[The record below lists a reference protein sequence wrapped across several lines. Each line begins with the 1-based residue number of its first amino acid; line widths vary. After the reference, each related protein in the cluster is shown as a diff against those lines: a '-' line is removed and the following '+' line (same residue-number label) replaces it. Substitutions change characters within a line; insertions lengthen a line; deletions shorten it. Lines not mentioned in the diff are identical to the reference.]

1 MVSPWDRRSALGHQ
15 RPGQA
20 GRSPAGRGGAA
31 GPAPPTPSRCGHS
44 SRSYCSRR
52 RGGPPAPPPSRARVH
67 GLSDRLEGGGLR
79 EKRLQVPGG
88 GGDSAG
94 GAGGTAR
101 RQPTEG
107 QLTGHS
113 RRRQRAGCWA
123 RGNGRRAPGG
133 AAHCLSPPPAPR
145 VACSRVMAPSR
156 AGLGSE
162 EMPLITPSPASGASP
177 VRATQVGWTWAG
189 LGVRCGQLR
198 LSSSRAAHTPHP
210 PLLGQQQCGGNS

>member
-1 MVSPWDRRSALGHQ
+1 MLSPWDRRSALGHQ

-20 GRSPAGRGGAA
+20 GRRPAGRGGAT
-31 GPAPPTPSRCGHS
+31 GPAPPTPSRCGHP

-52 RGGPPAPPPSRARVH
+52 REGPPAPPPSRARVH
-67 GLSDRLEGGGLR
+67 GLSDRLEGGGPR

-94 GAGGTAR
+94 GASGTAG

-123 RGNGRRAPGG
+123 RGNGRRAPGRG
-133 AAHCLSPPPAPR
+133 SPLPLTTTRPTCR
-145 VACSRVMAPSR
+145 VLGVMAPSR
-156 AGLGSE
+156 AGLGRE
-162 EMPLITPSPASGASP
+162 EMPPITPSPASGASP
-177 VRATQVGWTWAG
+177 VRATQVSWTWAV

-198 LSSSRAAHTPHP
+198 LSSSRAAHIPHP
-210 PLLGQQQCGGNS
+210 PHLGQQFGGKS